1 MRPLSV
7 SPTSRRRPGGRS
19 AAGLLL
25 GLALVGGPLA
35 AIAAGTDKA
44 DRQSIYS
51 CTTPDGRRLSSDRP
65 IRECI
70 DQMQRLLNHDGST
83 RAMVPPAQSDIEKAQ
98 EAERRRREYEA
109 RLQREDAA
117 RRDIGL
123 LVRYPEP
130 SVHDRA
136 RAAALEPSQRG
147 IDATLERMV
156 ELNARKRAYDERI
169 AKGEA
174 LTSAERRELGDLEA
188 QTAAQSSV
196 LRLHQSEHDRV
207 AQRFDEERAR
217 LERLWEGAE
226 PGSLELRSSA
236 SR

>member
-1 MRPLSV
+1 V
-7 SPTSRRRPGGRS
+7 SAVTASW
-19 AAGLLL
+19 LLL
-25 GLALVGGPLA
+25 GLTLAGSLTPAAA
-35 AIAAGTDKA
+35 AIADKG
-44 DRQSIYS
+44 DRPSIYS
-51 CTTPDGRRLSSDRP
+51 CKTADGRRLSSDRP

-83 RAMVPPAQSDIEKAQ
+83 RAMVPPAQSDIERAQ

-156 ELNARKRAYDERI
+156 DLNARKRVYDERI
-169 AKGEA
+169 AKGEQ
-174 LTSAERRELGDLEA
+174 LTPAERRELGDLEA

-196 LRLHQSEHDRV
+196 LRLHQAEHDRV
-207 AQRFDEERAR
+207 AQRFDDERAR

-226 PGSLELRSSA
+226 PGSLEPRSSA
-236 SR
+236 QR